1 MTASTS
7 KYQDSDHVVS
17 IPALGLDL
25 RVRVPPSQSHGVFS
39 FIETSHRP
47 GFGPP
52 LHSHLETE
60 VFRVL
65 KGRYLF
71 EVDEKRFYADE
82 GDVIVAPARSAHT
95 FVNVSSEMSC
105 LYIMMSPA
113 MDALPFFQGLG
124 ELMAEGR
131 PAADKL
137 NEFGRKWNV
146 EFLGPPLSLD
156 SSQ

>member
-1 MTASTS
+1 MAANAS

-17 IPALGLDL
+17 IPAIGLDL
-25 RVRVPPSQSHGVFS
+25 RVRVPSSQTNGVAS
-39 FIETSHRP
+39 FIETSHLP

-71 EVDEKRFYADE
+71 QVDDKRFYADE

-95 FVNVSSEMSC
+95 FVNVSPEMSC
-105 LYIMMSPA
+105 LYIMMSPG

-124 ELMAEGR
+124 KLMAEGR
-131 PAADKL
+131 PAADRL
-137 NEFGRKWNV
+137 SEFGRKWNV
-146 EFLGPPLSLD
+146 EFLGPPLSPD
-156 SSQ
+156 STQ